1 MNAEERRKYIEK
13 LLRSCNTPKKG
24 QDIAEE
30 LNVTRQI
37 IVKDVAILR
46 ARGAEIIAT
55 PEGYLIP
62 RDENKKVEKIL
73 PLCHDRDNIED
84 ELKAIVKYG
93 GVIKDVIIEH
103 PLYGEIKAMLMIKTL
118 YDVESFINK
127 VKQYDAE
134 PLLALTK
141 GIHLHTIEADTEEI
155 INKIVSELKDRCYL
169 VDEF

>member
-1 MNAEERRKYIEK
+1 MTAEERRNYIQK
-13 LLRSCNTPKKG
+13 LLIGSNTPQKG

-46 ARGAEIIAT
+46 ARGLEIIAT
-55 PEGYLIP
+55 PEGYLMP
-62 RDENKKVEKIL
+62 RDENKKIEKIL
-73 PLCHDRDNIED
+73 PLCHDRDNIEE
-84 ELKAIVKYG
+84 ELNSIVKYG

-118 YDVESFINK
+118 YDVESFVKK
-127 VKQYDAE
+127 VEQYEAE

-155 INKIVSELKDRCYL
+155 INKIVSELKDIGYL